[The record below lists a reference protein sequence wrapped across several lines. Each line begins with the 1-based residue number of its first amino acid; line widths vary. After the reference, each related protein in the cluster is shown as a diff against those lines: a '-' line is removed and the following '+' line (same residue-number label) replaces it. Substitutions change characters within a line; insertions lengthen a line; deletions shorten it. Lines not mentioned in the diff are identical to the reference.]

1 MIKGLIQQEYI
12 TFVNIYALNRGA
24 PKYIKQ
30 ILTEITE
37 ERDRNTRILEDFNIP
52 VTSMDTSANR

>member
-1 MIKGLIQQEYI
+1 MIKGSIQQEYI

-24 PKYIKQ
+24 PKSIKQ

-37 ERDRNTRILEDFNIP
+37 ERDRNIRILEDFNIP

>member
-1 MIKGLIQQEYI
+1 MIKGSIQQEYI

-37 ERDRNTRILEDFNIP
+37 ERDRNARILEDFNIA

>member
-1 MIKGLIQQEYI
+1 MIKGSIQQEYI

-37 ERDRNTRILEDFNIP
+37 ERDRNIRILEDFNIP